1 MRPRYVKRY
10 RVVNP
15 AKKQSANRHHAPKYI
30 RKKTRPKFINLDAIY
45 IFTINARA
53 GKKKTAMILLMY
65 TKSPLPPLESIF
77 GPLLSSY
84 KYLIII

>member
-10 RVVNP
+10 RAVNP
-15 AKKQSANRHHAPKYI
+15 AKKQSANRHHVQRYI

-53 GKKKTAMILLMY
+53 GKKNGNDFAHVHQV
-65 TKSPLPPLESIF
+65 SPATTR
-77 GPLLSSY
+77 
-84 KYLIII
+84 KYFWSLIVKL